1 MEDKDTIKKLVELL
15 VEVSRELTANDVI
28 TQILR
33 EEKGLP
39 HSTNPLLIA
48 VNEAIKTNLQ

>member
-1 MEDKDTIKKLVELL
+1 MFTEE
-15 VEVSRELTANDVI
+15 EFEEW
-28 TQILR
+28 

-48 VNEAIKTNLQ
+48 VNEAIKNNS